1 MASEIEICNLALS
14 RVGNS
19 RFINSFR
26 EKRKEAEQCSLHYP
40 HCRDTVLTDF
50 PWNFALKRIALAD
63 SGNSPPEWQ
72 YAYSYPTD
80 CMKAIAIIR
89 PGDKYS
95 LPDQA
100 INFQVGSDEAG
111 TSKLIYCDQPKA
123 WLRYVARVTDVNMF
137 DAIFIDALAW
147 RLSAELARSL
157 ASNANIGNESF
168 QLYQLAIENA
178 AAHSL
183 SESSEPT
190 DYIDEFTAARLS

>member
-26 EKRKEAEQCSLHYP
+26 EKSKEAEQCSLHYP

-63 SGNSPPEWQ
+63 SGNSPPEWR
-72 YAYSYPTD
+72 YAYSYPND

-89 PGDKYS
+89 PGEKYS
-95 LPDQA
+95 RPDQA

-123 WLRYVARVTDVNMF
+123 WLHYVAKVTDVNMF

-183 SESSEPT
+183 SESSEPI